1 MTHTTDDTPLGPLDG
16 DYVRPAEPYVPDDYD
31 EPRPTAKQLKYL
43 RALASRAG
51 QTFTYPKTASQAS
64 AEIRRLQKQHRSSR
78 LEVQIERKHIAD
90 QVARGPVSAANV
102 DLDRETEGYRSTATW
117 R

>member
-1 MTHTTDDTPLGPLDG
+1 MTHATGDTPLGPLDS
-16 DYVRPAEPYVPDDYD
+16 DYVLPAETCVPDEYD

-43 RALASRAG
+43 RALASRTG
-51 QTFTYPKTASQAS
+51 RTFAYPKTAPEAS

-78 LEVQIERKHIAD
+78 VEVRIERKQIAD

-102 DLDRETEGYRSTATW
+102 DLDCETEGYGSAATW